1 MSSARA
7 VLCPHAATGAARA
20 MGGNHATDR
29 STHRRNNGTK
39 RWVRP
44 IAPGRR
50 GVSETRP
57 DVSTEALTPP
67 KSDADVAAMRA
78 RLKEKQQKL
87 MDKLATRKELQ
98 AVREKNPKDLDRQD
112 GRPTRVPSA
121 HPNVPADPR
130 PNPEPNIPQELRE
143 QLNKAGMPDP
153 TAGYAGTGTGKDA
166 APKPAFQNSV
176 APVPPPQINYP
187 FGGDD
192 EPVPPPPMP
201 FGGGGFAMPRRRRRP
216 GTPQAAGSPG
226 GAHVPTAAGD
236 VPAAARG
243 WRAPA
248 EFLTPAAGTPATGTP
263 AAGTQGAGAAR
274 GSPQMPPPPP
284 VPQARPQGMPDAPE
298 TAPPPPV
305 TGPARPDMRPR
316 RRPRFPRGSASPV
329 TPRMEA
335 GTTRSGTRVPR
346 TQTRLRRRAW
356 RRRPRRRARA
366 APADD
371 GAAERVRG
379 APGDARA
386 ARAAAD
392 VRAGRAQHR
401 QARAHPAA
409 QPQPRA
415 TATAAAGCGGW
426 PGWLGA
432 EPAGD

>member
-1 MSSARA
+1 MEHTVAMSSARA

-20 MGGNHATDR
+20 MGGNRATDR

-166 APKPAFQNSV
+166 APKTAFQNSV
-176 APVPPPQINYP
+176 APVPPPAPPQINYP

-192 EPVPPPPMP
+192 VPVPPPPMP
-201 FGGGGFAMPRRRRRP
+201 FGGGGFTMPR
-216 GTPQAAGSPG
+216 
-226 GAHVPTAAGD
+226 
-236 VPAAARG
+236 
-243 WRAPA
+243 
-248 EFLTPAAGTPATGTP
+248 
-263 AAGTQGAGAAR
+263 
-274 GSPQMPPPPP
+274 PPPPP
-284 VPQARPQGMPDAPE
+284 KE
-298 TAPPPPV
+298 PPRVCLLYTSPS
-305 TGPARPDMRPR
+305 PR
-316 RRPRFPRGSASPV
+316 
-329 TPRMEA
+329 
-335 GTTRSGTRVPR
+335 
-346 TQTRLRRRAW
+346 
-356 RRRPRRRARA
+356 
-366 APADD
+366 D
-371 GAAERVRG
+371 
-379 APGDARA
+379 
-386 ARAAAD
+386 
-392 VRAGRAQHR
+392 
-401 QARAHPAA
+401 
-409 QPQPRA
+409 
-415 TATAAAGCGGW
+415 
-426 PGWLGA
+426 
-432 EPAGD
+432 